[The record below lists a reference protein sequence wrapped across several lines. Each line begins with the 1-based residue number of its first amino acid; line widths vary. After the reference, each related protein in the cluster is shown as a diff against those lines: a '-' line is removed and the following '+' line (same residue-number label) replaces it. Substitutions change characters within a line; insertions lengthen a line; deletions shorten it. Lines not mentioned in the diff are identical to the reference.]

1 MLRII
6 KEGTKTVKMFTC
18 TKCGRVIETD
28 EWKVID
34 GGTYIICQKC
44 GSSVDEDDDL
54 TPNIFNE
61 LE

>member
-1 MLRII
+1 MLNILEEGGKQI
-6 KEGTKTVKMFTC
+6 KIFRC

-34 GGTYIICQKC
+34 GRAYIICQKC
-44 GSSVDEDDDL
+44 SNSVDEDDDL

-61 LE
+61 